1 MPWGPRV
8 SGTTA
13 RAVTARAVT
22 ARAVTALDLSPP
34 IPAYHGVVLNPVV
47 KASPVKIKN
56 KIVATC

>member
-8 SGTTA
+8 SGT
-13 RAVTARAVT
+13 TARAVT